1 MMAVPWWARI
11 GLKLALARLP
21 FGYSVWQRVGLFRHG
36 AMDDSGYA
44 IEVFDEHVRRAGL
57 ETALRGRTILELGPG
72 DSISTAI
79 LAAAHGARAVL
90 VDAGR
95 FVRADVAPYQAV
107 AAGLAKLGYTVPDL
121 STSVD
126 VPDVLERCGAR
137 YLTRGLASFAE
148 IGDASIDFI
157 FSQAVLEHVRRHEFA
172 DTMRECRR
180 VLKRGEG
187 VASHR
192 VDLKDHLGGALNNL
206 RFRPAIWESDFFV
219 SSGFYTNRLRFA
231 EMLALFS
238 EAGFEIRS
246 TAVRR
251 WSTMPTP
258 RRALAPEFRRFSDDQ
273 LCIEGFDVLL
283 G

>member
-1 MMAVPWWARI
+1 MALPWWAKV
-11 GLKLALARLP
+11 GSKLVLARLP
-21 FGYSVWQRVGLFRHG
+21 FGYTVWQRVGLFRHG

-44 IEVFDEHVRRAGL
+44 IDVFEEHVRRAGL
-57 ETALRGRTILELGPG
+57 EGKLNGRTLLELGPG

-90 VDAGR
+90 IDAGP
-95 FVRADVAPYQAV
+95 FVRADVAPYRAL
-107 AAGLAKLGYTVPDL
+107 AAALAQRGHAVPDL
-121 STSVD
+121 SRATGVRGI
-126 VPDVLERCGAR
+126 LEQCGAR

-148 IGDASIDFI
+148 IADASIDFI

-172 DTMRECRR
+172 PTMRECRR
-180 VLKRGEG
+180 VLKRPGL
-187 VASHR
+187 ASHR

-206 RFRPAIWESDFFV
+206 RFKPATWESDFFA
-219 SSGFYTNRLRFA
+219 SSGFYTNRLRFT

-238 EAGFEIRS
+238 EAGFAIRD

-251 WSTMPTP
+251 WPEIPTP
-258 RRALAPEFRRFSDDQ
+258 RHALAPEFRQFSDDE
-273 LCIEGFDVLL
+273 LSIHGFDVLL